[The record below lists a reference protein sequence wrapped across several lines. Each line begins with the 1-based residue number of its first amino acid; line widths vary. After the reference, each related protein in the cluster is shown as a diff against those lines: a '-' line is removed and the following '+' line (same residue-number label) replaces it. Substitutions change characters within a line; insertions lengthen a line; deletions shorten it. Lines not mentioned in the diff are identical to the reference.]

1 MSIDNGFKKML
12 EGVKQADE
20 GRDEIMRG
28 LEEAWAG
35 GLDLEGQVAGLRE
48 SIAALQT
55 LIMEQGEQL
64 RTQST
69 ELRAMRARLDEQP

>member
-1 MSIDNGFKKML
+1 MSIDHGFKKML

-35 GLDLEGQVAGLRE
+35 RTDLDAKIDGLQETVA
-48 SIAALQT
+48 SLQA
-55 LIMEQGEQL
+55 LIMEQGEQMKAL
-64 RTQST
+64 
-69 ELRAMRARLDEQP
+69 RARLNGDE